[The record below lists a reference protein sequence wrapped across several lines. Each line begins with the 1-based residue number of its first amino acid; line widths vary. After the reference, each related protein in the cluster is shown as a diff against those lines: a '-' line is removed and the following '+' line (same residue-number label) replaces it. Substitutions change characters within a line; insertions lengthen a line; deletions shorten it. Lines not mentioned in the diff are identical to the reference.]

1 MAITKLPRGG
11 FADSAVTSAKVADTA
26 IGTNEIP
33 DSEITS
39 AKLADDAVTN
49 AKLANS
55 AITIRGTS
63 VSLGGSHT
71 VNVDIDWQ
79 TVKTGNTTMVAFQ
92 GYFVDTSSSAITMT
106 LPSSASA
113 GDTIAIKDYAGTFAT
128 NNCTIGRNGHNI
140 QGNANNSLLSSNRAS
155 VLLVYVDSTQ
165 GWLLKN
171 N

>member
-26 IGTNEIP
+26 IGTDEIP
-33 DSEITS
+33 DNEITS

-71 VNVDIDWQ
+71 V
-79 TVKTGNTTMVAFQ
+79 GN
-92 GYFVDTSSSAITMT
+92 
-106 LPSSASA
+106 PE
-113 GDTIAIKDYAGTFAT
+113 
-128 NNCTIGRNGHNI
+128 
-140 QGNANNSLLSSNRAS
+140 
-155 VLLVYVDSTQ
+155 
-165 GWLLKN
+165 
-171 N
+171 